1 MVPRGVDGRIEIGGH
16 GRDRRGALW
25 YDLPVAASAISDRQ
39 KRLALVAAILSSTIV
54 AVDSTAVN
62 VALPA
67 IEQDLGGGLAGQQ
80 WTVNSYLL
88 TLSAL
93 ILVSGSLAD
102 IYGERRIFTL
112 GVLGFG
118 ITSVL
123 CAIAPT
129 IETLVAARALQ
140 GVSGALLTPSALAV
154 IIAVFPER
162 ERGAAI
168 GSWTAWGGIGILI
181 GPLLGGQIVDSLS
194 WRLIFALN
202 VPLVIGTLALARIA
216 VPGRARELDDT
227 ARVDLLGAALCVL
240 GLAGPTFALI
250 QQPRLGWESLGVL
263 VPLVLGIAL
272 FALFI
277 WHESRTD
284 SPMLPLG
291 LFRRRN
297 FAVGN
302 IETLA
307 MYGGLSILG
316 FFLTLYLQQVAGYT
330 ALQAGSVG
338 LVPTIVM
345 FLLSRRFGAAA
356 DRYGP
361 RLFMGVGPLIAA
373 LGFVLMLRFDQ
384 SVSFAFDLIPALLL
398 FSFGLAMTV
407 SPLTAAVLAD
417 ADEHNAGIAS
427 GTNNAVARIAGL
439 VATAAIGAVV
449 AVQFAGVLEQR
460 LADRPLSAAARAA
473 VANAESRTLGELRV
487 GSEVPAADRRAVS
500 EASIAASVEAFH
512 LSAGIGAGLFVLAG
526 LVALAGLR
534 NPQRAVRA
542 EHCSGGTIVGAP
554 RDVGRTRERAEL
566 ATAPRA

>member
-1 MVPRGVDGRIEIGGH
+1 M
-16 GRDRRGALW
+16 
-25 YDLPVAASAISDRQ
+25 AATGISERQ
-39 KRLALVAAILSSTIV
+39 KRLALAAAILSSTIV
-54 AVDSTAVN
+54 AIDSTAVN

-67 IEQDLGGGLAGQQ
+67 IERDLGGGLAGQQ

-102 IYGERRIFTL
+102 LYGERRIFTL

-118 ITSVL
+118 VTSVL

-154 IIAVFPER
+154 IIAIFPES

-168 GSWTAWGGIGILI
+168 GSWTAWGGIGIMI

-194 WRLIFALN
+194 WRLIFAMN
-202 VPLVIGTLALARIA
+202 VPLVIGTLLLARVA
-216 VPGRARELDDT
+216 VPSRARGSDT
-227 ARVDLLGAALCVL
+227 DARVDLVGAVLCVL

-250 QQPRLGWESLGVL
+250 QQPRLGWGSPGVL
-263 VPLVLGIAL
+263 VPLLLGSAL
-272 FALFI
+272 FALFV
-277 WHESRTD
+277 WHESRTR
-284 SPMLPLG
+284 SPMLPLA

-302 IETLA
+302 AETLA

-316 FFLTLYLQQVAGYT
+316 FFLTLFLQQVAGYT

-338 LVPTIVM
+338 LVPTVVM

-356 DRYGP
+356 DRHGP
-361 RLFMGVGPLIAA
+361 RLFMGLGPLVAA
-373 LGFVLMLRFDQ
+373 LGFVLMLRFDR
-384 SVSFAFDLIPALLL
+384 SVSFAFDLIPALLV
-398 FSFGLAMTV
+398 FSVGLSMTV

-417 ADEHNAGIAS
+417 ADEHNAGVAS
-427 GTNNAVARIAGL
+427 GTNNAIARIAGL
-439 VATAAIGAVV
+439 VATAAIGALV
-449 AVQFAGVLEQR
+449 AVQFAGALEQR
-460 LADRPLSAAARAA
+460 LADRPLSGAARAA
-473 VANAESRTLGELRV
+473 VASAESQTLGELRLDARI
-487 GSEVPAADRRAVS
+487 PAVDRRAVA

-512 LSAGIGAGLFVLAG
+512 LAAGIGAGLFALAG
-526 LVALAGLR
+526 VVALIGLR
-534 NPQRAVRA
+534 NPQRDVRA
-542 EHCSGGTIVGAP
+542 EHCPGGTIVGAP
-554 RDVGRTRERAEL
+554 RDVGRSHERRER
-566 ATAPRA
+566 ATAPRAAGVR

>member
-1 MVPRGVDGRIEIGGH
+1 MATSSVSE
-16 GRDRRGALW
+16 
-25 YDLPVAASAISDRQ
+25 RQ
-39 KRLALVAAILSSTIV
+39 KRLALAAAILSSTIV

-67 IEQDLGGGLAGQQ
+67 IEQELGGGLAGQQ

-102 IYGERRIFTL
+102 LYGERRIFTL

-194 WRLIFALN
+194 WRLIFGLN
-202 VPLVIGTLALARIA
+202 VPLVIGTLLLARIA
-216 VPGRARELDDT
+216 VPGRALDADET
-227 ARVDLLGAALCVL
+227 ARVDLLGAVLCVL

-250 QQPRLGWESLGVL
+250 EQPRLGWGDAGVL
-263 VPLVLGIAL
+263 VPLVLGGAL
-272 FALFI
+272 FVLFI
-277 WHESRTD
+277 RHESRTRA
-284 SPMLPLG
+284 PMLPLG

-302 IETLA
+302 VETFA

-330 ALQAGSVG
+330 ALQSGSVG
-338 LVPTIVM
+338 LVPTVVM

-361 RLFMGVGPLIAA
+361 RLFMGLGPLVAA
-373 LGFVLMLRFDQ
+373 LGFLLMLRFDS
-384 SVSFAFDLIPALLL
+384 SVSLAFDLLPALLL
-398 FSFGLAMTV
+398 FSLGLSMTV

-427 GTNNAVARIAGL
+427 GTNNAIARIAGL
-439 VATAAIGAVV
+439 VATAAIGAVA
-449 AVQFAGVLEQR
+449 AVQFAGALERR
-460 LADRPLSAAARAA
+460 LADRPLSAPARAA
-473 VANAESRTLGELRV
+473 VARAESQTLGRLRL
-487 GSEVPAADRRAVS
+487 GPGISAADRRAVAD
-500 EASIAASVEAFH
+500 ASTAASVEAFH
-512 LSAGIGAGLFVLAG
+512 LAAGIGAGLFGLAG
-526 LVALAGLR
+526 LVALVGLR
-534 NPQRAVRA
+534 NPQREVRA
-542 EHCSGGTIVGAP
+542 EHCPGGTIVGAP
-554 RDVGRTRERAEL
+554 RDAGRLHERRAR
-566 ATAPRA
+566 ATAPPAAGAPPRGRDHARPRAPRRR